1 MYSRVP
7 PFWGVRLVGEVR
19 PREALRT
26 PHKAHLEMWLHNAHQ
41 TPQRLTSRCGGTQA
55 HRTRRRL
62 TLFSSRSRTMQDV
75 AIHYG
80 TLEGGHRTLT
90 KAWGKL
96 HNLIGGSQV
105 IATKASQSLRD
116 LHNLIGAPRTPQ
128 RSQSRLGFQEP
139 KSNKLTTFTYRFSE
153 ENSNRCT

>member
-1 MYSRVP
+1 MPRHAETMMYSRVP

-19 PREALRT
+19 PHEALRT
-26 PHKAHLEMWLHNAHQ
+26 PQKAHLEMWLHNAHQ

-55 HRTRRRL
+55 HRTPRRL
-62 TLFSSRSRTMQDV
+62 TLFSSRSRTMQDT

-80 TLEGGHRTLT
+80 TLKGGHRTRT

-105 IATKASQSLRD
+105 IATKASQRLEESPQLNWSPKNTTKITKPSRV
-116 LHNLIGAPRTPQ
+116 PRT
-128 RSQSRLGFQEP
+128 QE
-139 KSNKLTTFTYRFSE
+139 
-153 ENSNRCT
+153 

>member
-41 TPQRLTSRCGGTQA
+41 TPQRLTSRCGGTLA
-55 HRTRRRL
+55 HRTPRRL
-62 TLFSSRSRTMQDV
+62 TLFSSRSRSMRDTAV
-75 AIHYG
+75 HYG
-80 TLEGGHRTLT
+80 TLKGGHRTLT

-105 IATKASQSLRD
+105 IATKASQRLEESPQLNWSPKNTTKITKPSRV
-116 LHNLIGAPRTPQ
+116 PRT
-128 RSQSRLGFQEP
+128 QE
-139 KSNKLTTFTYRFSE
+139 
-153 ENSNRCT
+153 